1 MKRTLLS
8 FATLV
13 ALVALVCFTSC
24 KKEEQVVA
32 TFTASMEGCSDIYN
46 TKTVLDGTAL
56 KWVSGDEVKI
66 YSDGTDAVFTATPQS
81 NATTA
86 TFTTTDP
93 TFEAGASFIA
103 YYPAN
108 SVVSQNSVT
117 IPATQESVDGSLRN
131 FPMHAYSTSNALRF
145 TNLCGVLKLQ
155 LQKSGVTVTSIAL
168 TTDQTI
174 NGTYQVNNY
183 NSTETATLNTTSVT
197 NGTNTTTME
206 CNQSIDQ
213 LHDFYIYL
221 PAGTYSGLKL
231 VITASDGS
239 VCIKGPASRDVVIE
253 RSMYSTLTLSGDDLT
268 FEQPI
273 TTANPLTFEAKES
286 GATVKFNS
294 PSNIGATM
302 AYSTDGGNSWTTYD
316 NNTDITLE
324 NVGDKVSFRAANSIS
339 TLGTRNFRTCSRFTV
354 NGDCYLYG
362 NIMSLLFTDYEN
374 ATELDYYYSNTFSYL
389 FYNVTD
395 IYNHPTK
402 QLLLPAT
409 ELTSYCYAH
418 LFDGCTS
425 LTTAP
430 ALPANTLQGYCYL
443 YMFNGCTSLTTA
455 PALPATWLAI
465 HCYQYMFNNCTSL
478 TTAPALPATR
488 LASYCYSYMFYG
500 CTSLTTAPA
509 LPATEL
515 ASYCYSNMFGKTAL
529 TTAPALPATDLD
541 TYCYDHMFFDC
552 NNLTTAPALPAT
564 TLKTGCY
571 QYMFNTCDNLT
582 EAPDLP
588 AQVLVANCYEGMFE
602 YCNHLSRIKCYATT
616 GIAQN
621 HSTDNWVYKNP
632 DYATPGI
639 FYKPAGVTW
648 PNRWDGVLTSFERNG
663 ETISYWTLADL
674 TD

>member
-1 MKRTLLS
+1 MKSNLLS
-8 FATLV
+8 FTTLV
-13 ALVALVCFTSC
+13 ALVAIVSFTSC
-24 KKEEQVVA
+24 KKEGQVVA
-32 TFTASMEGCSDIYN
+32 TFTATMESCSDIHN
-46 TKTVLDGTAL
+46 AKTVLDGTAL

-66 YSDGTDAVFTATPQS
+66 YSGSTDAVFTATPLS

-86 TFTTTDP
+86 TFTTTDL
-93 TFEAGASFIA
+93 TFESGDNYIA

-117 IPATQESVDGSLRN
+117 IPATQESVDGSLRG
-131 FPMHAYSTSNALRF
+131 FPMHAYSTSNALQF
-145 TNLCGVLKLQ
+145 TNLCGVLKLH
-155 LQKSGVTVTSIAL
+155 LQKSDVTVTSIAL

-213 LHDFYIYL
+213 SHDFYIYL

-239 VCIKGPASRDVVIE
+239 VCIKGPAPAGRDVVIE
-253 RSMYSTLTLSGDDLT
+253 RSKYSTLTLSGNDLN
-268 FEQPI
+268 FEQPT
-273 TTANPLTFEAKES
+273 TTANPLTFEAKVS

-302 AYSTDGGNSWTTYD
+302 VYSTDGGNSWTTYS

-324 NVGDKVSFRAANSIS
+324 NVGDKVSFRAENSNS
-339 TLGTRNFRTCSRFTV
+339 ALGTRVLRTCSRFTV
-354 NGDCYLYG
+354 NGECYLYG

-374 ATELDYYYSNTFSYL
+374 ATELDYYDSYTFSNL
-389 FYNVTD
+389 FYHVTD

-409 ELTSYCYAH
+409 QLAPYCYAH
-418 LFDGCTS
+418 LFDGCTN

-430 ALPANTLQGYCYL
+430 ALPANTLQVFCYQ
-443 YMFNGCTSLTTA
+443 YMFNGCTNLTTA
-455 PALPATWLAI
+455 PALPATWLDA

-478 TTAPALPATR
+478 TTAPALPATS
-488 LASYCYSYMFYG
+488 LASYCYSYMFTN
-500 CTSLTTAPA
+500 CTS
-509 LPATEL
+509 
-515 ASYCYSNMFGKTAL
+515 
-529 TTAPALPATDLD
+529 
-541 TYCYDHMFFDC
+541 
-552 NNLTTAPALPAT
+552 LTTAPALPAT

-571 QYMFNTCDNLT
+571 QYMFNSCDNLT
-582 EAPDLP
+582 VAPDLP
-588 AQVLVANCYEGMFE
+588 AEVLVANCYEGMFE
-602 YCNHLSRIKCYATT
+602 YCNHLSSIRCYATT

-621 HSTDNWVYKNP
+621 QSTDNWVYKNQS
-632 DYATPGI
+632 YATPGI

-648 PNRWDGVLTSFERNG
+648 PNAWNGVITSLG
-663 ETISYWTLADL
+663 YWTLADL

>member
-1 MKRTLLS
+1 MKSNLQS

-13 ALVALVCFTSC
+13 ALVTLVSFTSC
-24 KKEEQVVA
+24 KKEGQVVA
-32 TFTASMEGCSDIYN
+32 TFTATMESCSDIHHA
-46 TKTVLDGTAL
+46 KTVLDGTAL

-66 YSDGTDAVFTATPQS
+66 YSGGTDAVFTATPQS

-93 TFEAGASFIA
+93 TFEAGNSFIA

-117 IPATQESVDGSLRN
+117 IPATQESVDGSLRD
-131 FPMHAYSTSNALRF
+131 FPMHAYSTSNALQF
-145 TNLCGVLKLQ
+145 TNLCGVLKLH
-155 LQKSGVTVTSIAL
+155 LQKSDVTVTSIAL

-213 LHDFYIYL
+213 SHDFYIYL

-239 VCIKGPASRDVVIE
+239 VCIKGPAPAGRDVVIE
-253 RSMYSTLTLSGDDLT
+253 RSKYSTLTLSGNDLN
-268 FEQPI
+268 FEQPT
-273 TTANPLTFEAKES
+273 TTANPLTFEAKVS

-294 PSNIGATM
+294 PSTSVTM
-302 AYSTDGGNSWTTYD
+302 VYSTDGGNSWTTYS
-316 NNTDITLE
+316 NNTDITLV
-324 NVGDKVSFRAANSIS
+324 NVGDKVSFRAANSNS
-339 TLGTRNFRTCSRFTV
+339 TLGTRSYRTSSRFTV
-354 NGDCYLYG
+354 NGECYLYG
-362 NIMSLLFTDYEN
+362 NMMSLLYTEYEN
-374 ATELDYYYSNTFSYL
+374 ATELNYYDSYTFSNL
-389 FYNVTD
+389 FYHVTD

-409 ELTSYCYAH
+409 QLTSYCYAH
-418 LFDGCTS
+418 LFDGCT
-425 LTTAP
+425 
-430 ALPANTLQGYCYL
+430 N
-443 YMFNGCTSLTTA
+443 LTTA
-455 PALPATWLAI
+455 PALPATSLA
-465 HCYQYMFNNCTSL
+465 T
-478 TTAPALPATR
+478 
-488 LASYCYSYMFYG
+488 
-500 CTSLTTAPA
+500 
-509 LPATEL
+509 
-515 ASYCYSNMFGKTAL
+515 YCYSNMFGKTAL
-529 TTAPALPATDLD
+529 TTAPALPATNLA
-541 TYCYDHMFFDC
+541 TYCYGHMFYDC

-564 TLKTGCY
+564 TLMTGCY

-582 EAPDLP
+582 VAPDLP
-588 AQVLVANCYEGMFE
+588 AEVLVANCYEGMFE
-602 YCNHLSRIKCYATT
+602 YCNHLSSIRCYATT

-621 HSTDNWVYKNP
+621 GSTDNWVMKNQS
-632 DYATPGI
+632 YATPGI

-648 PNRWDGVLTSFERNG
+648 PNAWNGVLTSLG
-663 ETISYWTLADL
+663 YWTLADL

>member
-1 MKRTLLS
+1 MKRNFVS

-13 ALVALVCFTSC
+13 ALVTLVSFTSC
-24 KKEEQVVA
+24 KKEGQVVS
-32 TFTASMEGCSDIYN
+32 TFTATMESCSDIHN
-46 TKTVLDGTAL
+46 AKTVLDGTAL

-66 YSDGTDAVFTATPQS
+66 YSGSTDAVFTATPQS

-93 TFEAGASFIA
+93 TFEAGNSFIA

-117 IPATQESVDGSLRN
+117 IPATQESVDGSLRG
-131 FPMHAYSTSNALRF
+131 FPMHAYSTSNALQF
-145 TNLCGVLKLQ
+145 TNLCGVLKLH
-155 LQKSGVTVTSIAL
+155 LQKSDVTVTSIAL

-213 LHDFYIYL
+213 SHDFYIYL

-239 VCIKGPASRDVVIE
+239 VCIKGPAPAGRDVVIE
-253 RSMYSTLTLSGDDLT
+253 RSKYSTLTLSGNDLN
-268 FEQPI
+268 FEQPT
-273 TTANPLTFEAKES
+273 TTANPLTFEAKVS

-294 PSNIGATM
+294 PSNIGARM
-302 AYSTDGGNSWTTYD
+302 VYSTDGGNSWTTYG

-324 NVGDKVSFRAANSIS
+324 NVGDKVSFRAANSNS

-409 ELTSYCYAH
+409 ELVPYCYAH
-418 LFDGCTS
+418 LFDGCTN

-430 ALPANTLQGYCYL
+430 ALPANTLQGYCYQYMFNKCTSL
-443 YMFNGCTSLTTA
+443 TTAPALPATWLDAYCYSYMFNGCTSLTTA
-455 PALPATWLAI
+455 PALPATWL
-465 HCYQYMFNNCTSL
+465 TSH
-478 TTAPALPATR
+478 
-488 LASYCYSYMFYG
+488 
-500 CTSLTTAPA
+500 
-509 LPATEL
+509 
-515 ASYCYSNMFGKTAL
+515 CYSNMFGKTAL
-529 TTAPALPATDLD
+529 TTAPALPATNLA
-541 TYCYDHMFFDC
+541 TYCYGHMFYDC
-552 NNLTTAPALPAT
+552 NNLTTAPVLPAT
-564 TLKTGCY
+564 TLMTGCY

-582 EAPDLP
+582 VAPDLP
-588 AQVLVANCYEGMFE
+588 AEVLVANCYEGMFE
-602 YCNHLSRIKCYATT
+602 YCNHLSSIRCYATT
-616 GIAQN
+616 GIAEN
-621 HSTDNWVYKNP
+621 ESTDNWVMKNQS
-632 DYATPGI
+632 YATPGI

-648 PNRWDGVLTSFERNG
+648 PNAWNGVLTSLG
-663 ETISYWTLADL
+663 YWTLADL

>member
-1 MKRTLLS
+1 MKSNLQS

-13 ALVALVCFTSC
+13 ALVTLVSFTSC
-24 KKEEQVVA
+24 KKEGQVVA
-32 TFTASMEGCSDIYN
+32 TFTATMESCSDIHN
-46 TKTVLDGTAL
+46 AKTVLDGTAL

-66 YSDGTDAVFTATPQS
+66 YSGGTDAVFTATPQS

-93 TFEAGASFIA
+93 TFEAGNSFIA

-117 IPATQESVDGSLRN
+117 IPATQESVDGSLRG
-131 FPMHAYSTSNALRF
+131 FPMHAYSTSNALQF
-145 TNLCGVLKLQ
+145 TNLCGVLKLH
-155 LQKSGVTVTSIAL
+155 LQKSDVTVTSIAL

-197 NGTNTTTME
+197 DGTNTTTME

-213 LHDFYIYL
+213 SHNFYIYL

-239 VCIKGPASRDVVIE
+239 VCIKGPAPAGRDVVIE
-253 RSMYSTLTLSGDDLT
+253 RSKYSTLTLSGNDLN
-268 FEQPI
+268 FEQPT
-273 TTANPLTFEAKES
+273 TTANPLTFEAKVS

-302 AYSTDGGNSWTTYD
+302 VYSTDGGNSWTTYS

-324 NVGDKVSFRAANSIS
+324 NVGDKVSFRAANSNS
-339 TLGTRNFRTCSRFTV
+339 ALGTRSYRTSSRFTV
-354 NGDCYLYG
+354 NGECYLYG
-362 NIMSLLFTDYEN
+362 NMMSLLYTEYEN
-374 ATELDYYYSNTFSYL
+374 ATELNYYDSYTFSNL
-389 FYNVTD
+389 FYHVTD

-409 ELTSYCYAH
+409 QLAPYCYAH
-418 LFDGCTS
+418 LFDGCTN

-430 ALPANTLQGYCYL
+430 ALPANTLQGFCYQ
-443 YMFNGCTSLTTA
+443 YMFNGCTNLTTA
-455 PALPATWLAI
+455 PALNATELDG
-465 HCYQYMFNNCTSL
+465 
-478 TTAPALPATR
+478 
-488 LASYCYSYMFYG
+488 YCYSYMFTN

-515 ASYCYSNMFGKTAL
+515 ASHCYFYMFYNCTSLTTAPALPATSLATYCYSNMFGKTAL
-529 TTAPALPATDLD
+529 TTAPALPATNLA
-541 TYCYDHMFFDC
+541 TYCYGHMFYDC

-571 QYMFNTCDNLT
+571 QYMFNSCDNLT
-582 EAPDLP
+582 VAPDLP
-588 AQVLVANCYEGMFE
+588 AEVLVANCYEGMFE
-602 YCNHLSRIKCYATT
+602 YCNHLSSIRCYATT

-621 HSTDNWVYKNP
+621 ESTDNWVMKNQS
-632 DYATPGI
+632 YATPGI

-648 PNRWDGVLTSFERNG
+648 PNAWNGVLTSLG
-663 ETISYWTLADL
+663 YWTLADL

>member
-1 MKRTLLS
+1 MKRNFVS

-13 ALVALVCFTSC
+13 ALVTLVSFTSC
-24 KKEEQVVA
+24 KKEGQVVA
-32 TFTASMEGCSDIYN
+32 TFTATMENCSDIHN
-46 TKTVLDGTAL
+46 AKTVLDGRVL

-66 YSDGTDAVFTATPQS
+66 YSGGTDAVFTATPQS

-93 TFEAGASFIA
+93 TFEAGNSFIA

-117 IPATQESVDGSLRN
+117 IPATQESVDGSLRD
-131 FPMHAYSTSNALRF
+131 FPMHAYSTSNALQF
-145 TNLCGVLKLQ
+145 TNLCGVLKLH
-155 LQKSGVTVTSIAL
+155 LQKSDVTVTSIAL

-183 NSTETATLNTTSVT
+183 NSTEMATLNTTSVT
-197 NGTNTTTME
+197 NGTNTTIME

-213 LHDFYIYL
+213 SHDFYIYL

-239 VCIKGPASRDVVIE
+239 VCIKGPAPAGRDVVIE
-253 RSMYSTLTLSGDDLT
+253 RSKYSTLTLSGNDLN
-268 FEQPI
+268 FEQPT
-273 TTANPLTFEAKES
+273 TTANPLTFEAKVS

-302 AYSTDGGNSWTTYD
+302 VYSTDGGNSWTTYS

-324 NVGDKVSFRAANSIS
+324 NVGDKVSFRAANSNS
-339 TLGTRNFRTCSRFTV
+339 ALGTRSYRTSSRFTV
-354 NGDCYLYG
+354 NGECYLYG
-362 NIMSLLFTDYEN
+362 NMMSLLYTEYEN
-374 ATELDYYYSNTFSYL
+374 ATELNYYDSYTFSNL
-389 FYNVTD
+389 FYHVTD

-409 ELTSYCYAH
+409 QLTSYCYAH
-418 LFDGCTS
+418 LFDGCTN

-430 ALPANTLQGYCYL
+430 ALPANTLQDYCYQ
-443 YMFNGCTSLTTA
+443 YMFNGCTNLTTA
-455 PALPATWLAI
+455 PALNATELDG
-465 HCYQYMFNNCTSL
+465 
-478 TTAPALPATR
+478 
-488 LASYCYSYMFYG
+488 YCYSYMFTN
-500 CTSLTTAPA
+500 CTS
-509 LPATEL
+509 
-515 ASYCYSNMFGKTAL
+515 
-529 TTAPALPATDLD
+529 
-541 TYCYDHMFFDC
+541 
-552 NNLTTAPALPAT
+552 LTTAPALPAT

-571 QYMFNTCDNLT
+571 QYMFNSCDNLT
-582 EAPDLP
+582 VAPDLP
-588 AQVLVANCYEGMFE
+588 AEVLVANCYEGMFE
-602 YCNHLSRIKCYATT
+602 YCNHLSSIRCYATT

-621 HSTDNWVYKNP
+621 ESTDNWVMKNQS
-632 DYATPGI
+632 YATPGI

-648 PNRWDGVLTSFERNG
+648 PNAWNGVLTSLG
-663 ETISYWTLADL
+663 YWTLADL

>member
-1 MKRTLLS
+1 M
-8 FATLV
+8 
-13 ALVALVCFTSC
+13 
-24 KKEEQVVA
+24 VA
-32 TFTASMEGCSDIYN
+32 TFTATMESCSDIHN
-46 TKTVLDGTAL
+46 AKTVLDGTAL

-66 YSDGTDAVFTATPQS
+66 YSGGTDAVFTATPQS

-86 TFTTTDP
+86 TFTTTDL
-93 TFEAGASFIA
+93 TFESGDNYIA

-117 IPATQESVDGSLRN
+117 IPATQESVDGSLRG
-131 FPMHAYSTSNALRF
+131 FPMHAYSTSNALQF

-155 LQKSGVTVTSIAL
+155 LQKSDVTVTSIAL

-183 NSTETATLNTTSVT
+183 NSTEMATLNTTSVT
-197 NGTNTTTME
+197 DGSNTTTME

-213 LHDFYIYL
+213 YHDFYIYL

-239 VCIKGPASRDVVIE
+239 VCIKGPAPAGRDVVIE
-253 RSMYSTLTLSGDDLT
+253 RSKYSTLTLSGNDLN
-268 FEQPI
+268 FEQPT
-273 TTANPLTFEAKES
+273 TTANPLTFEAKVS
-286 GATVKFNS
+286 GATVNFNS

-302 AYSTDGGNSWTTYD
+302 VYSTDGGNSWTTYS

-324 NVGDKVSFRAANSIS
+324 NVGDKVSFRAENSNS
-339 TLGTRNFRTCSRFTV
+339 ALGTRVLRTCSRFTV
-354 NGDCYLYG
+354 NGECYLYG

-374 ATELDYYYSNTFSYL
+374 ATELDYYDSYTFSNL
-389 FYNVTD
+389 FYHVTD

-409 ELTSYCYAH
+409 QLAPYCYAH
-418 LFDGCTS
+418 LFDGCT
-425 LTTAP
+425 
-430 ALPANTLQGYCYL
+430 N
-443 YMFNGCTSLTTA
+443 LTTA
-455 PALPATWLAI
+455 PALPATWLDA

-478 TTAPALPATR
+478 TTAPALPATS

-509 LPATEL
+509 LSATSL
-515 ASYCYSNMFGKTAL
+515 ANYCYSNMFGKTAL
-529 TTAPALPATDLD
+529 TTAPALPATNLA
-541 TYCYDHMFFDC
+541 TYCYDHMFYDC
-552 NNLTTAPALPAT
+552 NNLTTAPVLPAT
-564 TLKTGCY
+564 TLMTGCY

-582 EAPDLP
+582 VAPDLP
-588 AQVLVANCYEGMFE
+588 AEVLVANCYEGMFE
-602 YCNHLSRIKCYATT
+602 YCNHLSSIRCYATT

-621 HSTDNWVYKNP
+621 QSTDNWVYKNQS
-632 DYATPGI
+632 YATPGI

-648 PNRWDGVLTSFERNG
+648 PNAWNGVITSLG
-663 ETISYWTLADL
+663 YWTLADL

>member
-1 MKRTLLS
+1 MKSNLQS

-13 ALVALVCFTSC
+13 ALVAIVSFTSC
-24 KKEEQVVA
+24 KKEGQVVA
-32 TFTASMEGCSDIYN
+32 TFTATMESCSDIHN
-46 TKTVLDGTAL
+46 AK
-56 KWVSGDEVKI
+56 
-66 YSDGTDAVFTATPQS
+66 S

-93 TFEAGASFIA
+93 TFEAGNSFIA

-117 IPATQESVDGSLRN
+117 IPATQESVDGSLRG
-131 FPMHAYSTSNALRF
+131 FPMHAYSTSNALQF
-145 TNLCGVLKLQ
+145 TNLCGVLKLH
-155 LQKSGVTVTSIAL
+155 LQKSDVTVTSIAL

-197 NGTNTTTME
+197 NGTNTTIME

-213 LHDFYIYL
+213 YHDFYIYL

-239 VCIKGPASRDVVIE
+239 VCIKGPAPAGRDVVIE
-253 RSMYSTLTLSGDDLT
+253 RSKYSTLTLSGNDLN
-268 FEQPI
+268 FEQPT
-273 TTANPLTFEAKES
+273 TTANPLTFEAKVS
-286 GATVKFNS
+286 GATVSFNS

-302 AYSTDGGNSWTTYD
+302 VYSTDGGNSWTTYS
-316 NNTDITLE
+316 NNTDITLV
-324 NVGDKVSFRAANSIS
+324 NVGDKVSFRAANSNS
-339 TLGTRNFRTCSRFTV
+339 ALGYRVLRSCSRFTV
-354 NGDCYLYG
+354 NGECYLYG

-409 ELTSYCYAH
+409 ELAPYCYAH
-418 LFDGCTS
+418 LFDGCTN

-430 ALPANTLQGYCYL
+430 ALPANTLQGYCYQYMFNKCTSL
-443 YMFNGCTSLTTA
+443 TTAPALPATWLDAYCYSYMFNGCTSLTTA
-455 PALPATWLAI
+455 PALPAT
-465 HCYQYMFNNCTSL
+465 S
-478 TTAPALPATR
+478 

-509 LPATEL
+509 LPATWL
-515 ASYCYSNMFGKTAL
+515 TSHCYSNMFGKTAL
-529 TTAPALPATDLD
+529 TTAPALPATNLAA
-541 TYCYDHMFFDC
+541 YCYDHMFYDC
-552 NNLTTAPALPAT
+552 NNLTTAPVLPAT
-564 TLKTGCY
+564 TLMTGCY

-582 EAPDLP
+582 VAPDLP

-602 YCNHLSRIKCYATT
+602 YCNHLSSIKCYATT

-621 HSTDNWVYKNP
+621 HSTDNWVYKNQS
-632 DYATPGI
+632 YATPGT
-639 FYKPAGVTW
+639 FYRPAGVTW
-648 PNRWDGVLTSFERNG
+648 PNAWNGVITSLG
-663 ETISYWTLADL
+663 YWTLDDL

>member
-1 MKRTLLS
+1 MKSNLQS

-13 ALVALVCFTSC
+13 ALVAIVSFTSC
-24 KKEEQVVA
+24 KKEGQVVA
-32 TFTASMEGCSDIYN
+32 TFTATMESCSDIHN
-46 TKTVLDGTAL
+46 AKTVLDGTAL

-66 YSDGTDAVFTATPQS
+66 YSGSTDAVFNATPLS

-93 TFEAGASFIA
+93 TFEAGNSFIA

-117 IPATQESVDGSLRN
+117 IPATQESVDGSLRD
-131 FPMHAYSTSNALRF
+131 FPMHAYSTSNALQF
-145 TNLCGVLKLQ
+145 TNLCGVLKLH
-155 LQKSGVTVTSIAL
+155 LQKSDVTVTSIAL

-197 NGTNTTTME
+197 NGTNTTIME
-206 CNQSIDQ
+206 CNQSITQ
-213 LHDFYIYL
+213 SHDFYIYL

-239 VCIKGPASRDVVIE
+239 VCIKGPAPAGRDVVIE
-253 RSMYSTLTLSGDDLT
+253 RSKYSTLTLSGNDLN
-268 FEQPI
+268 FEQPT
-273 TTANPLTFEAKES
+273 TTANPLTFEAKVS

-294 PSNIGATM
+294 PSTIGARM
-302 AYSTDGGNSWTTYD
+302 VYSTDGGNSWTTYG

-324 NVGDKVSFRAANSIS
+324 NVGDKVSFRAANSNS

-409 ELTSYCYAH
+409 QLAPYCYAH
-418 LFDGCTS
+418 LFDGCTN

-430 ALPANTLQGYCYL
+430 ALPANTLQGYCYQ
-443 YMFNGCTSLTTA
+443 YMFNKCTSLTTA
-455 PALPATWLAI
+455 PALPATWLDA
-465 HCYQYMFNNCTSL
+465 
-478 TTAPALPATR
+478 
-488 LASYCYSYMFYG
+488 YCYSYMFNG
-500 CTSLTTAPA
+500 CTSLTTAPT
-509 LPATEL
+509 LPATWL
-515 ASYCYSNMFGKTAL
+515 TSHCYSNMFGKTAL
-529 TTAPALPATDLD
+529 TTAPALPATNLAA
-541 TYCYDHMFFDC
+541 YCYDHMFYDC
-552 NNLTTAPALPAT
+552 NNLTTAPVLPAT
-564 TLKTGCY
+564 TLMTGCY

-582 EAPDLP
+582 VAPDLP

-602 YCNHLSRIKCYATT
+602 YCNHLSSIKCYATT

-621 HSTDNWVYKNP
+621 GSTDNWVYKNR
-632 DYATPGI
+632 DRATPGT
-639 FYKPAGVTW
+639 FYRPAGVTW
-648 PNRWDGVLTSFERNG
+648 PNAWNGVITSLG
-663 ETISYWTLADL
+663 YWTLADL

>member
-1 MKRTLLS
+1 MKSNLQS

-13 ALVALVCFTSC
+13 ALVAIVSFTSC
-24 KKEEQVVA
+24 KKEGQVVA
-32 TFTASMEGCSDIYN
+32 TFTATMESCSDIHN
-46 TKTVLDGTAL
+46 AKTVLDGTAL

-66 YSDGTDAVFTATPQS
+66 YSGSTDAVFTATPLS

-93 TFEAGASFIA
+93 TFEAGNSFIA

-117 IPATQESVDGSLRN
+117 IPATQESVDGSLRG
-131 FPMHAYSTSNALRF
+131 FPMHAYSTSNALQF
-145 TNLCGVLKLQ
+145 TNLCGVLKLH
-155 LQKSGVTVTSIAL
+155 LQKSDVTVTSIAL

-213 LHDFYIYL
+213 SHDFYIYL

-239 VCIKGPASRDVVIE
+239 VCIKGPAPAGRDVVIE
-253 RSMYSTLTLSGDDLT
+253 RSKYSTLTLSGNDLN
-268 FEQPI
+268 FEQPT
-273 TTANPLTFEAKES
+273 TTANPLTFEAKVS
-286 GATVKFNS
+286 GATVSFNS

-302 AYSTDGGNSWTTYD
+302 VYSTDGGNSWTTYS

-324 NVGDKVSFRAANSIS
+324 NVGDKVSFRAANSNS

-409 ELTSYCYAH
+409 ELAPYCYAH
-418 LFDGCTS
+418 MFDGCTN

-430 ALPANTLQGYCYL
+430 ALPANTLQGYCYQ

-455 PALPATWLAI
+455 PALPATWLA
-465 HCYQYMFNNCTSL
+465 TK
-478 TTAPALPATR
+478 
-488 LASYCYSYMFYG
+488 
-500 CTSLTTAPA
+500 
-509 LPATEL
+509 
-515 ASYCYSNMFGKTAL
+515 CYSNMFGKTAL
-529 TTAPALPATDLD
+529 TTAPALPATNLA
-541 TYCYDHMFFDC
+541 TYCYDHMFYDC
-552 NNLTTAPALPAT
+552 NNLTSAPVLPAT

-582 EAPDLP
+582 VAPDLP

-602 YCNHLSRIKCYATT
+602 YCNHLSSIKCYATT

-621 HSTDNWVYKNP
+621 HSTDNWVYKNQS
-632 DYATPGI
+632 YATPGT
-639 FYKPAGVTW
+639 FYRPAGVTW
-648 PNRWDGVLTSFERNG
+648 PNAWNGVITSLG
-663 ETISYWTLADL
+663 YWTLADL

>member
-1 MKRTLLS
+1 MKSNLQS

-13 ALVALVCFTSC
+13 ALVTLVSFTSC
-24 KKEEQVVA
+24 KKEGQVVA
-32 TFTASMEGCSDIYN
+32 TFTATMESCSDIHHA
-46 TKTVLDGTAL
+46 KTVLDGTAL

-66 YSDGTDAVFTATPQS
+66 YSGGTDAVFTATPQS

-93 TFEAGASFIA
+93 TFEAGNSFIA

-117 IPATQESVDGSLRN
+117 IPATQESVDGSLRD
-131 FPMHAYSTSNALRF
+131 FPMHAYSTSNALQF
-145 TNLCGVLKLQ
+145 TNLCGVLKLH
-155 LQKSGVTVTSIAL
+155 LQKSDVTVTSIAL

-213 LHDFYIYL
+213 SHDFYIYL

-239 VCIKGPASRDVVIE
+239 VCIKGPAPEGRDVVIE
-253 RSMYSTLTLSGDDLT
+253 RSKYSTLTLSGNDLN
-268 FEQPI
+268 FEQPT
-273 TTANPLTFEAKES
+273 TTANPLTFEAKVS

-294 PSNIGATM
+294 PSTSVTM
-302 AYSTDGGNSWTTYD
+302 VYSTDGGNSWTTYS
-316 NNTDITLE
+316 NNTDITLV
-324 NVGDKVSFRAANSIS
+324 NVGDKVSFRAANSNS
-339 TLGTRNFRTCSRFTV
+339 TLGTRSYRTSSRFTV
-354 NGDCYLYG
+354 NGECYLYG
-362 NIMSLLFTDYEN
+362 NMMSLLYTEYEN
-374 ATELDYYYSNTFSYL
+374 ATELNYYDSYTFSNL
-389 FYNVTD
+389 FYHVTD

-409 ELTSYCYAH
+409 QLTSYCYAH
-418 LFDGCTS
+418 LFDGCTN

-430 ALPANTLQGYCYL
+430 ALPANTLQDYCYQ
-443 YMFNGCTSLTTA
+443 YMFNGCTNLTTA
-455 PALPATWLAI
+455 PALNATELDG
-465 HCYQYMFNNCTSL
+465 
-478 TTAPALPATR
+478 
-488 LASYCYSYMFYG
+488 YCYSYMFTN

-515 ASYCYSNMFGKTAL
+515 ASHCYFYMFYNCTSLTTAPALPATSLATYCYSNMFGKTAI
-529 TTAPALPATDLD
+529 TTAPALPATNLA
-541 TYCYDHMFFDC
+541 TYCYGHMFYDC

-564 TLKTGCY
+564 TLKAGCY
-571 QYMFNTCDNLT
+571 QYMFNSCDNLT
-582 EAPDLP
+582 VAPDLP
-588 AQVLVANCYEGMFE
+588 AEVLVANCYEGMFE
-602 YCNHLSRIKCYATT
+602 YCNHLSSIRCYATT

-621 HSTDNWVYKNP
+621 ESTDNWVMKNQS
-632 DYATPGI
+632 YATPGI

-648 PNRWDGVLTSFERNG
+648 PNAWNGVLTSLG
-663 ETISYWTLADL
+663 YWTLADL

>member
-1 MKRTLLS
+1 MKRNFVS

-13 ALVALVCFTSC
+13 ALVTLVSFTSC
-24 KKEEQVVA
+24 KKEGQVVA
-32 TFTASMEGCSDIYN
+32 TFTATMESCSDIHN
-46 TKTVLDGTAL
+46 AKTVLDGTAL

-66 YSDGTDAVFTATPQS
+66 YSGGTDAVFTATPQS

-93 TFEAGASFIA
+93 TFEAGNSFIA

-131 FPMHAYSTSNALRF
+131 FPMHAYSTSNALQF
-145 TNLCGVLKLQ
+145 TNLCGVLKLH
-155 LQKSGVTVTSIAL
+155 LQKSDVTVTSIAL

-213 LHDFYIYL
+213 SHDFYIYL

-239 VCIKGPASRDVVIE
+239 VCIKGPAPAGRDVVIE
-253 RSMYSTLTLSGDDLT
+253 RSKYSTLTLSGNDLN
-268 FEQPI
+268 FEQPT
-273 TTANPLTFEAKES
+273 TTANPLTFEAKVS

-302 AYSTDGGNSWTTYD
+302 VYSTDGGNSWTTYS
-316 NNTDITLE
+316 NNTDITLV
-324 NVGDKVSFRAANSIS
+324 NVGDKVSFRAESSNS
-339 TLGTRNFRTCSRFTV
+339 TLGTRSYRTSSRFTV
-354 NGDCYLYG
+354 NGECYLYG
-362 NIMSLLFTDYEN
+362 NMMSLLYTEYEN
-374 ATELDYYYSNTFSYL
+374 ATELNYYDSYTFSNL
-389 FYNVTD
+389 FYHVTD

-409 ELTSYCYAH
+409 QLAPYCYAH
-418 LFDGCTS
+418 LFDGCTN

-430 ALPANTLQGYCYL
+430 ALPANTLQGFCYQ
-443 YMFNGCTSLTTA
+443 YMFNGCTNLTTA
-455 PALPATWLAI
+455 PALNATELDG
-465 HCYQYMFNNCTSL
+465 
-478 TTAPALPATR
+478 
-488 LASYCYSYMFYG
+488 YCYSYMFTN
-500 CTSLTTAPA
+500 CTS
-509 LPATEL
+509 
-515 ASYCYSNMFGKTAL
+515 
-529 TTAPALPATDLD
+529 
-541 TYCYDHMFFDC
+541 
-552 NNLTTAPALPAT
+552 LTTAPALPAT

-582 EAPDLP
+582 VAPDLP
-588 AQVLVANCYEGMFE
+588 AEVLVANCYEGMFE
-602 YCNHLSRIKCYATT
+602 YCNHLSSIRCYATT
-616 GIAQN
+616 GIAEN
-621 HSTDNWVYKNP
+621 ESTDNWVMKNQS
-632 DYATPGI
+632 YATPGI

-648 PNRWDGVLTSFERNG
+648 PNAWNGVLTSLG
-663 ETISYWTLADL
+663 YWTLADL

>member
-1 MKRTLLS
+1 MKRNLQS

-13 ALVALVCFTSC
+13 ALVAIVSFTSC
-24 KKEEQVVA
+24 KKEGQVVA
-32 TFTASMEGCSDIYN
+32 TFTATMESCSDIHN
-46 TKTVLDGTAL
+46 AKTVLDGTAL

-66 YSDGTDAVFTATPQS
+66 YSGSTDAVFTATPLS

-86 TFTTTDP
+86 NFTTTDP
-93 TFEAGASFIA
+93 TFEAGNSFIA

-117 IPATQESVDGSLRN
+117 IPATQESVDGSLRD
-131 FPMHAYSTSNALRF
+131 FPMHAYSTSNALQF
-145 TNLCGVLKLQ
+145 TNLCGVLKLH
-155 LQKSGVTVTSIAL
+155 LQKSDVTVTSIAL

-197 NGTNTTTME
+197 DGTNTTIME

-213 LHDFYIYL
+213 YHDFYIYL

-239 VCIKGPASRDVVIE
+239 VCIKGPAPAGRDVVIE
-253 RSMYSTLTLSGDDLT
+253 RSKYSTLTLSGNDLN
-268 FEQPI
+268 FEQPT
-273 TTANPLTFEAKES
+273 TTANPLTFEAKVS

-294 PSNIGATM
+294 PSGATM
-302 AYSTDGGNSWTTYD
+302 VYSTDGGNSWTAYS

-324 NVGDKVSFRAANSIS
+324 NVGDKVSFRAANSNS
-339 TLGTRNFRTCSRFTV
+339 ALGYRVLRSCSRFTV
-354 NGDCYLYG
+354 NGECYLYG

-374 ATELDYYYSNTFSYL
+374 ATELDYYDSYTFSNL
-389 FYNVTD
+389 FYHVTD

-409 ELTSYCYAH
+409 QLAPYCYAH
-418 LFDGCTS
+418 LFDGCTN

-430 ALPANTLQGYCYL
+430 ALPANTLQGYCYQYMFNKCTSL
-443 YMFNGCTSLTTA
+443 TTAPALPATWLDAYCYSYMFNGCTSLTTA
-455 PALPATWLAI
+455 PALPATWL
-465 HCYQYMFNNCTSL
+465 TSH
-478 TTAPALPATR
+478 
-488 LASYCYSYMFYG
+488 
-500 CTSLTTAPA
+500 
-509 LPATEL
+509 
-515 ASYCYSNMFGKTAL
+515 CYSNMFGKTAL
-529 TTAPALPATDLD
+529 TTAPALPATNLAA
-541 TYCYDHMFFDC
+541 YCYDHMFYDC
-552 NNLTTAPALPAT
+552 NNLTTAPVLPAT
-564 TLKTGCY
+564 TLMTGCY

-582 EAPDLP
+582 VAPDLP

-602 YCNHLSRIKCYATT
+602 YCNHLSSIKCYATT

-621 HSTDNWVYKNP
+621 GSTDNWVYKNR
-632 DYATPGI
+632 DRATPGT
-639 FYKPAGVTW
+639 FYRPAGVTW
-648 PNRWDGVLTSFERNG
+648 PNAWNGVITSLG
-663 ETISYWTLADL
+663 YWTLADL

>member
-13 ALVALVCFTSC
+13 ALVAIVSFTSC
-24 KKEEQVVA
+24 KKEGQVVA
-32 TFTASMEGCSDIYN
+32 TFTATMESCSDIHN
-46 TKTVLDGTAL
+46 AKTVLDGTAL

-66 YSDGTDAVFTATPQS
+66 YSGSTDAVFTATPLS

-93 TFEAGASFIA
+93 TFEAGNSFIA

-117 IPATQESVDGSLRN
+117 IPATQESVDGSLRG
-131 FPMHAYSTSNALRF
+131 FPMHAYSTSNALQF
-145 TNLCGVLKLQ
+145 TNLCGVLKLH
-155 LQKSGVTVTSIAL
+155 LQKSDVTVTSIAL

-183 NSTETATLNTTSVT
+183 NSTEMATLNTTSVT
-197 NGTNTTTME
+197 DGSNTTTME

-213 LHDFYIYL
+213 YHDFYIYL

-239 VCIKGPASRDVVIE
+239 VCIKGPAPAGRDVVIE
-253 RSMYSTLTLSGDDLT
+253 RSKYSTLTLSGNDLN
-268 FEQPI
+268 FEQPT
-273 TTANPLTFEAKES
+273 TTANPLTFEAKVS

-294 PSNIGATM
+294 PSNIGARM
-302 AYSTDGGNSWTTYD
+302 VYSTDGGNSWTTYG

-324 NVGDKVSFRAANSIS
+324 NVGDKVSFRAANSNS

-409 ELTSYCYAH
+409 ELVPYCYAH
-418 LFDGCTS
+418 LFDGCT
-425 LTTAP
+425 
-430 ALPANTLQGYCYL
+430 N
-443 YMFNGCTSLTTA
+443 LTTA
-455 PALPATWLAI
+455 PALPATWL
-465 HCYQYMFNNCTSL
+465 TSH
-478 TTAPALPATR
+478 
-488 LASYCYSYMFYG
+488 
-500 CTSLTTAPA
+500 
-509 LPATEL
+509 
-515 ASYCYSNMFGKTAL
+515 CYSNMFGKTAL
-529 TTAPALPATDLD
+529 TTAPALPATNLAA
-541 TYCYDHMFFDC
+541 YCYDHMFYDC
-552 NNLTTAPALPAT
+552 NNLTTAPVLPAT
-564 TLKTGCY
+564 TLMTGCY

-582 EAPDLP
+582 VAPDLP
-588 AQVLVANCYEGMFE
+588 AEVLVANCYEGMFE
-602 YCNHLSRIKCYATT
+602 YCNHLSSIRCYATT

-621 HSTDNWVYKNP
+621 GSTDNWVYKNQS
-632 DYATPGI
+632 YATPGI

-648 PNRWDGVLTSFERNG
+648 PNAWNGVITSLG
-663 ETISYWTLADL
+663 YWTLADL

>member
-1 MKRTLLS
+1 MKSNLQS

-13 ALVALVCFTSC
+13 ALVAIVSFTSC
-24 KKEEQVVA
+24 KKEGQVVA
-32 TFTASMEGCSDIYN
+32 TFTATMESCSDIHN
-46 TKTVLDGTAL
+46 AKTVLDGTAL

-66 YSDGTDAVFTATPQS
+66 YSGSTDAVFTATPLS

-93 TFEAGASFIA
+93 TFEAGNSFIA

-117 IPATQESVDGSLRN
+117 IPATQESVDGSLRD
-131 FPMHAYSTSNALRF
+131 FPMHAYSTSIALQF
-145 TNLCGVLKLQ
+145 TNLCGVLKLH
-155 LQKSGVTVTSIAL
+155 LQKSDVTVTSIAL

-197 NGTNTTTME
+197 NGTNTTIME
-206 CNQSIDQ
+206 CNQSITQ
-213 LHDFYIYL
+213 SHDFYIYL

-239 VCIKGPASRDVVIE
+239 VCIKGPAPAGRDVVIE
-253 RSMYSTLTLSGDDLT
+253 RSKYSTLTLSGNDLN
-268 FEQPI
+268 FEQPT
-273 TTANPLTFEAKES
+273 TTANPLTFEAKVS

-294 PSNIGATM
+294 PSNIGARM
-302 AYSTDGGNSWTTYD
+302 VYSTDGGNSWTTYG

-324 NVGDKVSFRAANSIS
+324 NVGDKVSFRAANSNS

-409 ELTSYCYAH
+409 ELAPYCYAH
-418 LFDGCTS
+418 LFDGCTN

-430 ALPANTLQGYCYL
+430 ALPANTLQGYCYQYMFNKCTSL
-443 YMFNGCTSLTTA
+443 TTAPALPATWLDAYCYSYMFNGCTSLTTA
-455 PALPATWLAI
+455 PALPAT
-465 HCYQYMFNNCTSL
+465 S
-478 TTAPALPATR
+478 

-509 LPATEL
+509 LPATWL
-515 ASYCYSNMFGKTAL
+515 TSHCYSNMFGKTAL
-529 TTAPALPATDLD
+529 TTAPALPATNLA
-541 TYCYDHMFFDC
+541 TYCYGHMFYDC

-564 TLKTGCY
+564 TLMTGCY

-582 EAPDLP
+582 VAPDLP

-602 YCNHLSRIKCYATT
+602 YCNHLSSIKCYATT

-621 HSTDNWVYKNP
+621 GSTDNWVYKNR
-632 DYATPGI
+632 DRATPGT
-639 FYKPAGVTW
+639 FYRPAGVTW
-648 PNRWDGVLTSFERNG
+648 PNAWNGVITSLG
-663 ETISYWTLADL
+663 YWTLADL

>member
-1 MKRTLLS
+1 MKRNFVS

-13 ALVALVCFTSC
+13 ALVTLVSFTSC
-24 KKEEQVVA
+24 KKEGQVVA
-32 TFTASMEGCSDIYN
+32 TFTATMENCSDIHN
-46 TKTVLDGTAL
+46 AKTVLDGRVL

-66 YSDGTDAVFTATPQS
+66 YSGGTDAVFTATPQS

-93 TFEAGASFIA
+93 TFEAGNSFIA

-117 IPATQESVDGSLRN
+117 IPATQESVDGSLRD
-131 FPMHAYSTSNALRF
+131 FPMHAYSTSNALQF
-145 TNLCGVLKLQ
+145 TNLCGVLKLH
-155 LQKSGVTVTSIAL
+155 LQKSDVTVTSIAL

-183 NSTETATLNTTSVT
+183 NSTEMATLNTTSVT

-213 LHDFYIYL
+213 SHDFYIYL

-239 VCIKGPASRDVVIE
+239 VCIKGPAPAGRDVVIE
-253 RSMYSTLTLSGDDLT
+253 RSKYSTLTLSGNDLN
-268 FEQPI
+268 FEQPT
-273 TTANPLTFEAKES
+273 TTANPLTFEAKVS

-302 AYSTDGGNSWTTYD
+302 VYSTDGGNSWTTYS

-324 NVGDKVSFRAANSIS
+324 NVGDKVSFRAANSNS
-339 TLGTRNFRTCSRFTV
+339 ALGTRSYRTSSRFTV
-354 NGDCYLYG
+354 NGECYLYG
-362 NIMSLLFTDYEN
+362 NMMSLLYTEYEN
-374 ATELDYYYSNTFSYL
+374 ATELNYYDSYTFSNL
-389 FYNVTD
+389 FYHVTD

-409 ELTSYCYAH
+409 QLTSYCYAH
-418 LFDGCTS
+418 LFDGCTN

-430 ALPANTLQGYCYL
+430 ALPANTLQDYCYQ
-443 YMFNGCTSLTTA
+443 YMFNGCTNLTTA
-455 PALPATWLAI
+455 PALNATELDGY
-465 HCYQYMFNNCTSL
+465 CYSYMFTNCTSL
-478 TTAPALPATR
+478 TTAPALPAT
-488 LASYCYSYMFYG
+488 
-500 CTSLTTAPA
+500 
-509 LPATEL
+509 
-515 ASYCYSNMFGKTAL
+515 
-529 TTAPALPATDLD
+529 
-541 TYCYDHMFFDC
+541 
-552 NNLTTAPALPAT
+552 
-564 TLKTGCY
+564 TLMTGCY
-571 QYMFNTCDNLT
+571 QYMFNSCDNLT
-582 EAPDLP
+582 VAPDLP
-588 AQVLVANCYEGMFE
+588 AEVLVANCYEGMFE
-602 YCNHLSRIKCYATT
+602 YCNHLSSIRCYATT

-621 HSTDNWVYKNP
+621 ESTDNWVMKNQS
-632 DYATPGI
+632 YATPGI

-648 PNRWDGVLTSFERNG
+648 PNAWNGVLTSLG
-663 ETISYWTLADL
+663 YWTLADL

>member
-1 MKRTLLS
+1 MKSNLQS

-13 ALVALVCFTSC
+13 ALVAIVSFTSC
-24 KKEEQVVA
+24 KKEGQVVA
-32 TFTASMEGCSDIYN
+32 TFTATMESCSDIHN
-46 TKTVLDGTAL
+46 AKTVLDGTAL

-66 YSDGTDAVFTATPQS
+66 YSGSTDAVFTATPLS

-93 TFEAGASFIA
+93 TFEAGNSFIA

-117 IPATQESVDGSLRN
+117 IPATQESVDGSLRG
-131 FPMHAYSTSNALRF
+131 FPMHAYSTSNALQF
-145 TNLCGVLKLQ
+145 TNLCGVLKLH
-155 LQKSGVTVTSIAL
+155 LQKSDVTVTSIAL

-197 NGTNTTTME
+197 NGTNTTIME

-239 VCIKGPASRDVVIE
+239 VCIKGPAPAGRDVVIE
-253 RSMYSTLTLSGDDLT
+253 RSKYSTLTLSGNDLN
-268 FEQPI
+268 FEQPT
-273 TTANPLTFEAKES
+273 TTANPLTFEAKVS

-294 PSNIGATM
+294 PSNIGARM
-302 AYSTDGGNSWTTYD
+302 VYSTDGGNSWTAYS

-324 NVGDKVSFRAANSIS
+324 NVGDKVSFRAANSNS
-339 TLGTRNFRTCSRFTV
+339 ALGYRVLRSCSRFTV
-354 NGDCYLYG
+354 NGECYLYG

-374 ATELDYYYSNTFSYL
+374 ATELDYYDSYTFSNL
-389 FYNVTD
+389 FYHVTD

-409 ELTSYCYAH
+409 QLAPYCYAH
-418 LFDGCTS
+418 LFDGCTN

-430 ALPANTLQGYCYL
+430 ALPANTLQGY
-443 YMFNGCTSLTTA
+443 
-455 PALPATWLAI
+455 
-465 HCYQYMFNNCTSL
+465 CYQYMFNNCTSL
-478 TTAPALPATR
+478 TTAPALPATS

-509 LPATEL
+509 LPATWL
-515 ASYCYSNMFGKTAL
+515 TSYCYSNMFGKTAL
-529 TTAPALPATDLD
+529 TTAPALPATNLAA
-541 TYCYDHMFFDC
+541 YCYDHMFYDC
-552 NNLTTAPALPAT
+552 NNLTTAPVLPAT
-564 TLKTGCY
+564 TLMTGCY

-582 EAPDLP
+582 VAPDLP

-602 YCNHLSRIKCYATT
+602 YCNHLSSIKCYATT

-621 HSTDNWVYKNP
+621 GSTDNWVYKNR
-632 DYATPGI
+632 DRATPGT
-639 FYKPAGVTW
+639 FYRPAGVTW
-648 PNRWDGVLTSFERNG
+648 PNAWNGVLTSLG
-663 ETISYWTLADL
+663 YWTLADL

>member
-1 MKRTLLS
+1 MKRNFVS

-13 ALVALVCFTSC
+13 ALVTLVSFTSC
-24 KKEEQVVA
+24 KKEGQVVA
-32 TFTASMEGCSDIYN
+32 TFTATMESCSDIHN
-46 TKTVLDGTAL
+46 AKTVLDGTAL

-66 YSDGTDAVFTATPQS
+66 YSGSTDAVFSATPLS

-93 TFEAGASFIA
+93 TFEAGNSFIA

-117 IPATQESVDGSLRN
+117 IPATQESVDGSLRG
-131 FPMHAYSTSNALRF
+131 FPMHAYSTSNALQF
-145 TNLCGVLKLQ
+145 TNLCGVLKLH
-155 LQKSGVTVTSIAL
+155 LQKSDVTVTSIAL

-197 NGTNTTTME
+197 NGTNTTIME

-213 LHDFYIYL
+213 YHDFYIYL

-239 VCIKGPASRDVVIE
+239 VCIKGPAPAGRDVVIE
-253 RSMYSTLTLSGDDLT
+253 RSKYSTLTLSGNDLN
-268 FEQPI
+268 FEQPT
-273 TTANPLTFEAKES
+273 TTANPLTFEAKVS

-302 AYSTDGGNSWTTYD
+302 VYSTDGGNSWTTYG

-324 NVGDKVSFRAANSIS
+324 NVGDKVSFRAANSNS
-339 TLGTRNFRTCSRFTV
+339 ALGTRSYRTSSRFTV
-354 NGDCYLYG
+354 NGECYLYG

-374 ATELDYYYSNTFSYL
+374 ATELDYYDSYTFSNL
-389 FYNVTD
+389 FYHVTD

-409 ELTSYCYAH
+409 ELAPYCYAH
-418 LFDGCTS
+418 LFDGCTN

-430 ALPANTLQGYCYL
+430 ALPANTLQGYCYQYMFNKCTSL
-443 YMFNGCTSLTTA
+443 TTAPALPATWLDAYCYSYMFNGCTSLTTA
-455 PALPATWLAI
+455 PALPATWL
-465 HCYQYMFNNCTSL
+465 TSH
-478 TTAPALPATR
+478 
-488 LASYCYSYMFYG
+488 
-500 CTSLTTAPA
+500 
-509 LPATEL
+509 
-515 ASYCYSNMFGKTAL
+515 CYSNMFGKTAL
-529 TTAPALPATDLD
+529 TTAPALPATNLA
-541 TYCYDHMFFDC
+541 TYCYGHMFYDC

-564 TLKTGCY
+564 TLMTGCY
-571 QYMFNTCDNLT
+571 QYMFNSCDNLT
-582 EAPDLP
+582 VAPDLP
-588 AQVLVANCYEGMFE
+588 AEVLVANCYEGMFE
-602 YCNHLSRIKCYATT
+602 YCNHLSSIRCYATT

-621 HSTDNWVYKNP
+621 ESTDNWVMKNQS
-632 DYATPGI
+632 YATPGI

-648 PNRWDGVLTSFERNG
+648 PNAWNGVLTSLG
-663 ETISYWTLADL
+663 YWTLADL

>member
-13 ALVALVCFTSC
+13 ALVAIVSFTSC
-24 KKEEQVVA
+24 KKEGQVVA
-32 TFTASMEGCSDIYN
+32 TFTATMESCSDIHN
-46 TKTVLDGTAL
+46 AKTVLDGTAL

-66 YSDGTDAVFTATPQS
+66 YSGSTDAVFTATPLS

-93 TFEAGASFIA
+93 TFEAGNSFIA

-117 IPATQESVDGSLRN
+117 IPATQESVDGSLRG
-131 FPMHAYSTSNALRF
+131 FPMHAYSTSNALQF
-145 TNLCGVLKLQ
+145 TNLCGVLKLH
-155 LQKSGVTVTSIAL
+155 LQKSDVTVTSIAL

-213 LHDFYIYL
+213 YHDFYIYL

-239 VCIKGPASRDVVIE
+239 VCIKGPAPAGRDVVIE
-253 RSMYSTLTLSGDDLT
+253 RSKYSTLTLSGNDLN
-268 FEQPI
+268 FEQPT
-273 TTANPLTFEAKES
+273 TTANPLTFEAKVS

-294 PSNIGATM
+294 PSNIGARM
-302 AYSTDGGNSWTTYD
+302 VYSTDGGNSWTTYG

-324 NVGDKVSFRAANSIS
+324 NVGDKVSFRAANSNS

-409 ELTSYCYAH
+409 ELVPYCYAH
-418 LFDGCTS
+418 LFDGCT
-425 LTTAP
+425 
-430 ALPANTLQGYCYL
+430 N
-443 YMFNGCTSLTTA
+443 LTTA
-455 PALPATWLAI
+455 PALPATWL
-465 HCYQYMFNNCTSL
+465 TSH
-478 TTAPALPATR
+478 
-488 LASYCYSYMFYG
+488 
-500 CTSLTTAPA
+500 
-509 LPATEL
+509 
-515 ASYCYSNMFGKTAL
+515 CYSNMFGKTAL
-529 TTAPALPATDLD
+529 TTAPALPATNLA
-541 TYCYDHMFFDC
+541 TYCYGHMFYDC
-552 NNLTTAPALPAT
+552 NNLTTAPVLPAT
-564 TLKTGCY
+564 TLMTGCY

-582 EAPDLP
+582 VAPDLP
-588 AQVLVANCYEGMFE
+588 AEVLVANCYEGMFE
-602 YCNHLSRIKCYATT
+602 YCNHLSSIRCYATT

-621 HSTDNWVYKNP
+621 GSTDNWVYKNQS
-632 DYATPGI
+632 YATPGI

-648 PNRWDGVLTSFERNG
+648 PNAWNGVITSLG
-663 ETISYWTLADL
+663 YWTLADL